1 MELHWRSEN
10 ECLLIDIIKNDE
22 YGWDVDVKEFPTQ
35 IKGVMRKILFTL
47 LFCGVTLVG
56 YSQTNIST
64 SIDSLQNEYNF
75 LKCKFNLYQVSNDL
89 SSLGKD
95 IDIKCNYIDI
105 KRYHKMYYKPLSDVL
120 EDSYDSYIYLK
131 SSIEENYQSLKE
143 LIPIYYDNFSTGQKK
158 LIDSNFIMVDA
169 AIKKVDQSLKVY
181 RMALDLYKNKE

>member
-1 MELHWRSEN
+1 M
-10 ECLLIDIIKNDE
+10 K
-22 YGWDVDVKEFPTQ
+22 
-35 IKGVMRKILFTL
+35 KILFTL

-56 YSQTNIST
+56 YSQTNISI

-75 LKCKFNLYQVSNDL
+75 LNCAFKLYQVSNDL
-89 SSLGKD
+89 SGLGKD

-131 SSIEENYQSLKE
+131 SSIEDNYQSLKE

-158 LIDSNFIMVDA
+158 VIDSNFIMVDA